1 VEFSYNSSFQVSI
14 QTTPFNAD
22 LRRLTQVPN
31 AYSPFSV
38 ETQSTRAQDL
48 AIKLKAIHTRT
59 HDLIVEA
66 QAEQEILA
74 NRTRERIKYEVG
86 EWILLNRDAYLSHT
100 LFYKMQPVY
109 FGPYRIVTQS
119 GEQAFEVDIPIT
131 SKKHRIINLKWFR
144 KLYERSESYPKQ
156 PPKTNLEAIER

>member
-1 VEFSYNSSFQVSI
+1 MHLMNIHHGKISFQQWNFHTIVAFKYQYKLHHLMKTSK
-14 QTTPFNAD
+14 
-22 LRRLTQVPN
+22 LTQVPN

-86 EWILLNRDAYLSHT
+86 EWILL
-100 LFYKMQPVY
+100 Q
-109 FGPYRIVTQS
+109 
-119 GEQAFEVDIPIT
+119 
-131 SKKHRIINLKWFR
+131 
-144 KLYERSESYPKQ
+144 
-156 PPKTNLEAIER
+156 